1 MIQVDVSIALHT
13 AEILSILY
21 LLFAVSRLRQM
32 LEYTLRT
39 MCSVDTHLGEMV
51 KIWKRE
57 MEADIIHLRKCRE
70 LSRSEDFNELE

>member
-1 MIQVDVSIALHT
+1 MVQIDISIALHT

-32 LEYTLRT
+32 LEYTLKT

-51 KIWKRE
+51 KLWKKE
-57 MEADIIHLRKCRE
+57 MEEDIIHLRKCRE
-70 LSRSEDFNELE
+70 LSHSEDFNKLE

>member
-1 MIQVDVSIALHT
+1 MVQIDISIVLHT

-32 LEYTLRT
+32 LEYTLKT

-51 KIWKRE
+51 KLWKKE
-57 MEADIIHLRKCRE
+57 MEKDIIHLRKCRE
-70 LSRSEDFNELE
+70 LSLWEDSNEDE